1 MKLKELML
9 MSASARCLRGIRRD
23 SRKVTRRRPSRLR
36 RGLLYA
42 GFARRKTFSNRKD
55 KIKSDDKESHT

>member
-36 RGLLYA
+36 RGDL
-42 GFARRKTFSNRKD
+42 SNRKD